1 MLQNDAAEP
10 RLKSASTTFDCLLK
24 LFGIRKSATR
34 EGRGGMDGKSD
45 RQSKRER
52 LVIEL
57 QHGSAF
63 RSLCLMAML
72 DTEDPEFPG
81 KFDHHGA
88 SSHTLTGFFF
98 FFHQSPVR
106 LFQGYTQLV
115 SWITK
120 RKRARVCV
128 RIARLRGGSTAD
140 LKFLP
145 VRRSGLPEEHCS

>member
-1 MLQNDAAEP
+1 M
-10 RLKSASTTFDCLLK
+10 T
-24 LFGIRKSATR
+24 
-34 EGRGGMDGKSD
+34 D

-88 SSHTLTGFFF
+88 SSHTLTGFF
-98 FFHQSPVR
+98 HQGPV
-106 LFQGYTQLV
+106 QGYTQLV

-120 RKRARVCV
+120 RKRVRVCV

-140 LKFLP
+140 LNSFPCAGVGFQKSTVHESAAAARVGVQIDVSF
-145 VRRSGLPEEHCS
+145 RRRRKLITPSLLGSNRR